1 MTYDMFKTSNI
12 YVNKLRVYQK
22 PEQIFHVYLDVYMLS
37 YMKLHV
43 SGHSQWNTVQRFT
56 HSQQLRCRQR
66 FLHAAERDGAPLKLF
81 FL

>member
-37 YMKLHV
+37 YMKLHASGV
-43 SGHSQWNTVQRFT
+43 SETLFKGSHTVNNWDVDKGSYT
-56 HSQQLRCRQR
+56 L
-66 FLHAAERDGAPLKLF
+66 LNVTELL
-81 FL
+81 